1 MYLALKICKSTC
13 ESVTHFFGINSL
25 IRINV
30 NHEFLRA
37 YPFSNHVATSVKVT
51 TMAPALMF
59 PEPRRDA
66 SQVVNAPIDPAQA
79 LLRRY
84 THWEKRLENLISFFS
99 LIQRFQK
106 IHSKQYLDLSK
117 LASHRFGL
125 EENFHQDGIISIWRG
140 LKDKTAELGR
150 FYDGLQES
158 YNNTVINELNMR
170 LQDIQMFKAEINRLR
185 TNEAAAVAKKQK
197 KFLDS
202 VGDLG
207 VSINS
212 MRTRSAKLDPFV
224 VNRSTFPSGG
234 FF

>member
-1 MYLALKICKSTC
+1 M
-13 ESVTHFFGINSL
+13 THFFGINSL

-106 IHSKQYLDLSK
+106 IHSKQYLDLSE
-117 LASHRFGL
+117 LAGQRFGL
-125 EENFHQDGIISIWRG
+125 EENFHH
-140 LKDKTAELGR
+140 
-150 FYDGLQES
+150 GLQES

>member
-1 MYLALKICKSTC
+1 
-13 ESVTHFFGINSL
+13 
-25 IRINV
+25 
-30 NHEFLRA
+30 
-37 YPFSNHVATSVKVT
+37 
-51 TMAPALMF
+51 MAPALMF

-84 THWEKRLENLISFFS
+84 THWEKRLENLIEFFS
-99 LIQRFQK
+99 QIQRFQK
-106 IHSKQYLDLSK
+106 IHSKQYLDLAE
-117 LASHRFGL
+117 LAGHRFGL
-125 EENFHQDGIISIWRG
+125 DENFHQDGIISIWQG
-140 LKDKTAELGR
+140 LKDKTTELGR

-158 YNNTVINELNMR
+158 YNNTVINELKTR

-197 KFLDS
+197 KFLES

-224 VNRSTFPSGG
+224 VNRSRFPNAGLSDHRMRETVKEMG
-234 FF
+234 